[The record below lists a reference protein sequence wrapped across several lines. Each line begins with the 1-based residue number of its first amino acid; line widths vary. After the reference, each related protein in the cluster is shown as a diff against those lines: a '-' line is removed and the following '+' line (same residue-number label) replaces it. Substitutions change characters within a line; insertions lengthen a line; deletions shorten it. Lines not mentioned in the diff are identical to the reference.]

1 MFQCSLPLFGCC
13 IRVGQSDSSMLNN
26 TYHHLIFLYACKHLF
41 FLFAV
46 GTPKFTTEPS
56 SQQVAITET
65 AQFVCCGIGDNLEYL
80 WERESKPLPDKVK
93 GRNTN
98 TLEIPDVR
106 ITDDD
111 TYLCTIRND
120 KGSVESKKVQLTV
133 TGKLILIPDN
143 N

>member
-1 MFQCSLPLFGCC
+1 
-13 IRVGQSDSSMLNN
+13 
-26 TYHHLIFLYACKHLF
+26 LYACKHLF

-46 GTPKFTTEPS
+46 GTTKFIIEPS

-65 AQFVCCGIGDNLEYL
+65 AQFVCRGIGNNLEYL

-93 GRNTN
+93 GKNTN

-111 TYLCTIRND
+111 TYFCTID
-120 KGSVESKKVQLTV
+120 KGRVESKHVQLTV
-133 TGKLILIPDN
+133 TGKLMLRP
-143 N
+143 